1 MKKNIVWWPAIK
13 NSDHNEKYGGYDYF
27 KYSRKTW
34 EYWCKKNNCLF
45 IPFEIPVEKDLNK
58 FRVNWQKA
66 IFVFDELDRMGVEY
80 DQIALVDSSFMI
92 RWDAPNFFDLTD
104 HKFTAFRDTDNLKWV
119 YDSVQGYKNIFDNFN
134 LDIQKYVNSGFM
146 IFNEQHKNLF
156 QGFKKFYLENITEFC
171 KLQDEVVKK
180 GTEQTPMNYWL
191 QTNDVDINLDLPL
204 PFKLTHLHRKE
215 MFSYNWQLDEDKTPF
230 VIKYGY
236 NYSFNGIPKDE
247 RTQIMNQV
255 WNLTKDNY
263 DEKKTMYN
271 NILNEVKHKDTAKYT
286 TSKKFKTDILDNFL
300 NEEYKDKTILELG
313 TSQGMSTRM
322 LSYVFKKVF
331 TVEWDD
337 WNIKQAKK
345 HCKGRDNIE
354 FIKADLYGEE
364 WNLPKPDV
372 VFIDAGHTYDN
383 VKSDIENCL
392 KHFDN
397 LIFIFDDYGLPPG
410 DVKKAIDE
418 KVNSGLLKINK
429 FIGEK
434 PEDLVHAAGTKFF
447 DMEGVICYG

>member
-1 MKKNIVWWPAIK
+1 
-13 NSDHNEKYGGYDYF
+13 
-27 KYSRKTW
+27 
-34 EYWCKKNNCLF
+34 
-45 IPFEIPVEKDLNK
+45 
-58 FRVNWQKA
+58 
-66 IFVFDELDRMGVEY
+66 
-80 DQIALVDSSFMI
+80 
-92 RWDAPNFFDLTD
+92 
-104 HKFTAFRDTDNLKWV
+104 
-119 YDSVQGYKNIFDNFN
+119 
-134 LDIQKYVNSGFM
+134 M

-171 KLQDEVVKK
+171 KLQDKVVKK

-191 QTNDVDINLDLPL
+191 QTNDVDVNLDLPL

-215 MFSYNWQLDEDKTPF
+215 MFRYNWQLDEDKTPF

-255 WNLTKDNY
+255 WNLIKDNY
-263 DEKKTMYN
+263 DEKKTMYD

-286 TSKKFKTDILDNFL
+286 TSRKFKTDILDNFL

-364 WNLPKPDV
+364 WDLPKPDV

-392 KHFDN
+392 KHFDD

-418 KVNSGLLKINK
+418 KVNNGLLKINK

-447 DMEGVICYG
+447 DMEGVICHG

>member
-1 MKKNIVWWPAIK
+1 M
-13 NSDHNEKYGGYDYF
+13 
-27 KYSRKTW
+27 
-34 EYWCKKNNCLF
+34 
-45 IPFEIPVEKDLNK
+45 
-58 FRVNWQKA
+58 
-66 IFVFDELDRMGVEY
+66 
-80 DQIALVDSSFMI
+80 
-92 RWDAPNFFDLTD
+92 
-104 HKFTAFRDTDNLKWV
+104 
-119 YDSVQGYKNIFDNFN
+119 
-134 LDIQKYVNSGFM
+134 
-146 IFNEQHKNLF
+146 
-156 QGFKKFYLENITEFC
+156 ENITEFC
-171 KLQDEVVKK
+171 KLQDKVVKK

-191 QTNDVDINLDLPL
+191 QTNDVDVNLDLPL

-215 MFSYNWQLDEDKTPF
+215 MFRYNWQLDEDKTPF

-255 WNLTKDNY
+255 WNLIKDNY
-263 DEKKTMYN
+263 DEKKTMYD

-286 TSKKFKTDILDNFL
+286 TSRKFKTDILDNFL

-364 WNLPKPDV
+364 WDLPKPDV

-392 KHFDN
+392 KHFDD

-410 DVKKAIDE
+410 DVKKAIHE
-418 KVNSGLLKINK
+418 KVNNGLLKINK

-447 DMEGVICYG
+447 DMEGVICHG